1 MPPRKPAQASRP
13 PNRSNPA
20 ARPRVRRARK
30 PVETPP
36 KRSVLMIGSEALP
49 FSKTG
54 GLADVLGALP
64 QALARLDWDVTLVV
78 PRYRGTTEGA
88 VVDRFDLRVGG
99 VSADIT
105 LTETPMESARAI
117 LVDEPTLFD
126 RDQLYSTELGDYPD
140 NARRFA
146 VLVRAALEYAIRRNV
161 RPTIV
166 HAHDWQAGLASVYL
180 KTLFASHP
188 LLSGVASVFTI
199 HNMAYQGLFHPDW
212 LPRLDLPWS
221 LLDVEQLEYW
231 GKISF
236 LKGGIN
242 FADVITTV
250 SSQYAR
256 EIQTPAYGAGF
267 DGILTRRSADLVGIL
282 NGIDTAQWD
291 PARDPNLPR
300 PFGVDDLSGKAAS
313 KLAVLREFGLP
324 ADAASAA
331 RPLVGMISR
340 MVDQKGFDLIAAL
353 AAELPMLGAAFVV
366 LGTGDPRYQD
376 LWRHLSA
383 EYPDRIAARI
393 GFDERLAHLI
403 EGGADLFLMPSR
415 FEPCGLNQ
423 MYSLRYGTLPIVRHV
438 GGLADTVTDAE
449 ASKGRPNGFVFEEY
463 RPEALLATV
472 RRALAMFPD
481 RERWRALQT
490 AGMTEDHSW
499 DRSAGEYVKIYER
512 AASKGDVNGSGQR
525 TDLYRR

>member
-1 MPPRKPAQASRP
+1 
-13 PNRSNPA
+13 
-20 ARPRVRRARK
+20 
-30 PVETPP
+30 
-36 KRSVLMIGSEALP
+36 
-49 FSKTG
+49 
-54 GLADVLGALP
+54 
-64 QALARLDWDVTLVV
+64 
-78 PRYRGTTEGA
+78 
-88 VVDRFDLRVGG
+88 
-99 VSADIT
+99 
-105 LTETPMESARAI
+105 
-117 LVDEPTLFD
+117 
-126 RDQLYSTELGDYPD
+126 
-140 NARRFA
+140 
-146 VLVRAALEYAIRRNV
+146 
-161 RPTIV
+161 
-166 HAHDWQAGLASVYL
+166 
-180 KTLFASHP
+180 
-188 LLSGVASVFTI
+188 
-199 HNMAYQGLFHPDW
+199 
-212 LPRLDLPWS
+212 
-221 LLDVEQLEYW
+221 
-231 GKISF
+231 
-236 LKGGIN
+236 
-242 FADVITTV
+242 
-250 SSQYAR
+250 
-256 EIQTPAYGAGF
+256 
-267 DGILTRRSADLVGIL
+267 
-282 NGIDTAQWD
+282 
-291 PARDPNLPR
+291 
-300 PFGVDDLSGKAAS
+300 
-313 KLAVLREFGLP
+313 VLREFGLP